1 MNKIFTAQPIALPE
15 DLVDPTGLLYEDVY
29 ITKNS
34 NNNGV
39 IEELKESG
47 KFYIRGRY
55 ISKDDI
61 CIDSVDI
68 MVDPNTAIDA
78 TVYCGIDFAN
88 SSDIT
93 YCNGD
98 YIEKWN

>member
-1 MNKIFTAQPIALPE
+1 MSKIFTAQPIALPE

-29 ITKNS
+29 ITKSGNI
-34 NNNGV
+34 

-47 KFYIRGRY
+47 KFYIKGRY

-68 MVDPNTAIDA
+68 IVDPNTVID
-78 TVYCGIDFAN
+78 TTIYCGVDFAN
-88 SSDIT
+88 SNDIT
-93 YCNGD
+93 YYDRG
-98 YIEKWN
+98 YILNENK